1 MTRWMAA
8 DGKTPGDRRR
18 EAEAK
23 AAAAKAAAAAA
34 VAAAAAA
41 EPAAAAPAEE
51 TNVDADSTVVED
63 SEDAV
68 NASKADDTA
77 GNAQSA
83 EPAKVSVEVADDADA
98 DDGALAT
105 RDPNLTLH
113 DAWKGP
119 SADVQDVVSPGDSV
133 SEAAAEAVETTATQ
147 GRTKVVRCVEARTPA
162 PLGARSRA
170 LHARQ

>member
-1 MTRWMAA
+1 MAA

-34 VAAAAAA
+34 A
-41 EPAAAAPAEE
+41 AAAAPAEAAAAAPAEEE

-68 NASKADDTA
+68 
-77 GNAQSA
+77 
-83 EPAKVSVEVADDADA
+83 EVTDDADA

-170 LHARQ
+170 LHAQQ